1 MAVQNYKINYKSD
14 FVLTIN
20 GDAGWAI
27 PFCIKF
33 WTGMPSQ
40 AYFVGFDGV
49 KYVNCRVGDTPTQL
63 LVMFDDHHLP
73 IGPLRMQ
80 IAYHT
85 TIEEFPGS
93 VFDEVTN
100 VRDVIVTI
108 DVTDYQVLLDFTGED
123 APELEFNLPAYANE
137 AERIQNELQRQQNE
151 AARIEAELQREQ
163 ATAAAVQGAENV
175 NAQLNGTTLTVTNR
189 NGVSTSV
196 NTKGEQ
202 GEQGPVGPE
211 GPQGEQGPQ
220 GEKGATGATG
230 PQGPQGPQGETGIS
244 IVDFSPKSQ
253 TETTLIYTVTFSDGH
268 TQDVAIPKGPK
279 GDTGATGPTGPQ
291 GPQGD
296 TGVSITD
303 FVETGETETA
313 TLYNITFSDGTTQ
326 QVAIPKGEKGDQG
339 PVGPE
344 GPQGPMGDVAV
355 ITPEQQAA
363 FTMYSV
369 PGQNTDGPMTQKA
382 VTDALVAGSISYDNI
397 KSGLASENVQGA
409 LDSAADMLYINDET
423 EIPIGQDGTYYNL
436 AISGGSWVAKTSR
449 LDQKCNLIKVNAGET
464 YKITAK
470 TTGSYES
477 VYAWLTTPNH
487 TDGQPADFLAGYE
500 HTMVVDVGKSVKA
513 IVPDGAEYMY
523 IAWVLNGRD
532 RLPLSVE
539 KLTSTKELSGDIPSI
554 KEEIGMS
561 PYKAGENIF
570 IGTAD
575 GYTRYNID
583 IYNAAYRTG
592 DNPRSIF
599 IPIGNA
605 SEITITANSE
615 NLSSFALVTEV
626 WDGVSTVIP
635 FADGWSD
642 RRIIPAGETGVID
655 NVSNAKYLCIVIRST
670 AMVLLTPES
679 VTITKTV
686 SKIDSLEKDVSIIK
700 TKEIAIND
708 TELFEE
714 INLHIN
720 STYNGCIQTDGTWIG
735 RRYRHCIVPVRE
747 GQKVQVKANIANG
760 STIAFLQEEPS
771 LTDTVIL
778 CADTH
783 IINIPAGV
791 VSDIL
796 TTPNDAKYLY
806 YTHSTTSYLNP
817 SFIPEY
823 IKITRPLASL
833 NDASI
838 IATKSASYSPLKPI
852 KSKNEVFAY
861 GLSFYP
867 QAILTHSDIMNR
879 KLVYGW
885 VNKNKGIGVSW
896 MDMFGDTITQFQVG
910 TAASVDTH
918 NPCAVFELQDGRIA
932 AIYTGGHNETTAMR
946 IRITTSANDLTQWD
960 NEFLVN
966 IGVGISYA
974 QVFYINSYY
983 YIFFRTA
990 SGSNWGWSYIRSSDF
1005 ETWESPVAWLS
1016 AGTVQYYTKMQKVKD
1031 YPNILR
1037 VAMYSNP
1044 AKADP
1049 SIRLGYIDFS
1059 NGSIYNGEVDSSK
1072 IVGSL
1077 GGTAVNYTS
1086 FDVVIPKPTGS
1097 QRLFDVAY
1105 SNLADVKILFATIA
1119 TSVYNNIRYSIYDNG
1134 VIRPLCHGGCGFY
1147 GGVYQGGAM
1156 FINENTIVISRNTND
1171 GKTLIPTNTQIDG
1184 NSSDQI
1190 EIWTWN
1196 GYEWKCACVKYS
1208 EPVMDGSHPL
1218 RNIIPIPCEEKFLI
1232 WIRGYYNNDA
1242 YTDFDTDAIVTWM

>member
-1 MAVQNYKINYKSD
+1 MSTTVDLGKITAS
-14 FVLTIN
+14 
-20 GDAGWAI
+20 
-27 PFCIKF
+27 
-33 WTGMPSQ
+33 
-40 AYFVGFDGV
+40 
-49 KYVNCRVGDTPTQL
+49 
-63 LVMFDDHHLP
+63 
-73 IGPLRMQ
+73 
-80 IAYHT
+80 
-85 TIEEFPGS
+85 
-93 VFDEVTN
+93 
-100 VRDVIVTI
+100 VTI
-108 DVTDYQVLLDFTGED
+108 
-123 APELEFNLPAYANE
+123 
-137 AERIQNELQRQQNE
+137 
-151 AARIEAELQREQ
+151 
-163 ATAAAVQGAENV
+163 
-175 NAQLNGTTLTVTNR
+175 GTTTTGAAGTNASVSNSGTTQDAVLNFTIPR
-189 NGVSTSV
+189 GAQGV
-196 NTKGEQ
+196 
-202 GEQGPVGPE
+202 
-211 GPQGEQGPQ
+211 QGPQ
-220 GEKGATGATG
+220 GSTG
-230 PQGPQGPQGETGIS
+230 PQGP
-244 IVDFSPKSQ
+244 
-253 TETTLIYTVTFSDGH
+253 
-268 TQDVAIPKGPK
+268 A
-279 GDTGATGPTGPQ
+279 GPT
-291 GPQGD
+291 
-296 TGVSITD
+296 
-303 FVETGETETA
+303 
-313 TLYNITFSDGTTQ
+313 
-326 QVAIPKGEKGDQG
+326 
-339 PVGPE
+339 

-382 VTDALVAGSISYDNI
+382 VTDALVASAISYDNSA
-397 KSGLASENVQGA
+397 SGLASNNVQGA
-409 LDSAADMLYINDET
+409 LDSAADMLYINNET
-423 EIPIGQDGTYYNL
+423 GMPIGQDGTYYNL
-436 AISGGSWVAKTSR
+436 AISAGSWVAKTSR
-449 LDQKCNLIKVNAGET
+449 VDQKCNFIKVNAGET

-477 VYAWLTTPNH
+477 VYAWLTTSDH
-487 TDGQPADFLAGYE
+487 TAGQPADFLAGYE
-500 HTMVVDVGKSVKA
+500 HTMVVDVGSSVKA

-561 PYKAGENIF
+561 PYMAGDNIF

-575 GYTRYNID
+575 GYTRYHID
-583 IYNAAYRTG
+583 IFNAAYRTG

-605 SEITITANSE
+605 SEISITANSQY
-615 NLSSFALVTEV
+615 LSSFALVTEV

-642 RRIIPAGETGVID
+642 RRTISAGETGVITD
-655 NVSNAKYLCIVIRST
+655 MSNAKYLCLVLRST
-670 AMVLLTPES
+670 AMNSLIPES
-679 VTITKTV
+679 VTITKIV
-686 SKIDSLEKDVSIIK
+686 NKIDSLEKDVSVIK

-714 INLHIN
+714 LNLHKFGV
-720 STYNGCIQTDGTWIG
+720 YGGCIQTDGTWIG
-735 RRYRHCIVPVRE
+735 SKYRHCIVPVRE

-760 STIAFLQEEPS
+760 STIAFLQEEPL
-771 LTDTVIL
+771 LTNTVIL
-778 CADTH
+778 CAGTH
-783 IINIPAGV
+783 IINIPGGV

-833 NDASI
+833 NDASR
-838 IATKSASYSPLKPI
+838 IATESASYSPLKPI
-852 KSKNEVFAY
+852 KSGNEMFTY

-910 TAASVDTH
+910 TAASVDDH
-918 NPCAVFELQDGRIA
+918 NPCSVFELQDGRIA

-946 IRITTSANDLTQWD
+946 IRITTNANDLTQWD

-966 IGVGISYA
+966 IGVSISYA

-983 YIFFRTA
+983 YIFFRTK

-1005 ETWESPVAWLS
+1005 ETWGSPVAWLS

-1044 AKADP
+1044 AAADP

-1059 NGSIYNGEVDSSK
+1059 NGSIYNGKVDPSK
-1072 IVGSL
+1072 IVGTLTGS
-1077 GGTAVNYTS
+1077 AVSYTS
-1086 FDVVIPKPTGS
+1086 FDVVVPKPGGS
-1097 QRLFDVAY
+1097 QRLFDVAE

-1119 TSVYNNIRYSIYDNG
+1119 TSVYNNIRYCIYDNG
-1134 VIRPLCHGGCGFY
+1134 VIRPMCHGGCGFY

-1171 GKTLIPTNTQIDG
+1171 GKTFIPTNTQIDG
-1184 NSSDQI
+1184 DSSDQI

-1218 RNIIPIPCEEKFLI
+1218 RNIRPIPCEDKFLM

-1242 YTDFDTDAIVTWM
+1242 YTDFDTDAIVTWI